1 MNYRKPSTDRPR
13 QQPKSRLVPRLFSFL
28 SVSSLTLAPVAA
40 LTLWLLISDPVTA
53 AAVMERGDLL
63 PVLGA
68 LAKLVG
74 KALAAMIA
82 IL

>member
-1 MNYRKPSTDRPR
+1 MALPRPATDRPR
-13 QQPKSRLVPRLFSFL
+13 QLPKSRFWPRLFSFV
-28 SVSSLTLAPVAA
+28 SVSSLTLAPVSA
-40 LTLWLLISDPVTA
+40 LSLWLLISDPVTA

-68 LAKLVG
+68 LAKVLG
-74 KALAAMIA
+74 KAIASLIA

>member
-1 MNYRKPSTDRPR
+1 MT
-13 QQPKSRLVPRLFSFL
+13 RLFSFL
-28 SVSSLTLAPVAA
+28 SVGSLTLAPLAA

-74 KALAAMIA
+74 KAFAAVLA

>member
-1 MNYRKPSTDRPR
+1 MNYRKPSTDRQR
-13 QQPKSRLVPRLFSFL
+13 RQPKSRLVTRLFSFL
-28 SVSSLTLAPVAA
+28 SVGSLTLAPVAA

-63 PVLGA
+63 PVIGA

-74 KALAAMIA
+74 KAFAAMLA